1 MRMRHRGCEKVD
13 EAMSDEMA
21 KMRKNKRLNLAEW
34 DRDILLAIR
43 VFDSS
48 QIKRVLLQPIDRS

>member
-1 MRMRHRGCEKVD
+1 VD

-21 KMRKNKRLNLAEW
+21 KTRKNERLNLAEW
-34 DRDILLAIR
+34 DRDILLAIG